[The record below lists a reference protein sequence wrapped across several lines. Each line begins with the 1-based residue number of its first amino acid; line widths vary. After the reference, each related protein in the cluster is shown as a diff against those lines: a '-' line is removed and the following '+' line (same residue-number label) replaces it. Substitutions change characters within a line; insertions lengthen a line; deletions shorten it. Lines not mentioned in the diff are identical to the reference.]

1 MRKTDKT
8 VETKPRTAPTP
19 ARTMTYTGTSVG
31 LSEVGSTKVLGPVT
45 ATFSEKKYYTSFQ

>member
-8 VETKPRTAPTP
+8 VETRPRTAPTA

-45 ATFSEKKYYTSFQ
+45 ATFSEKKYYT